1 MLEVVLGVTT
11 PCKPEETAEKLLE
24 EAPPA
29 VPAKPVE
36 SRRCDSC
43 GLTGHAGRLHG
54 QTQNST
60 QVTSTF
66 LPLNVWLAQGWEES
80 QVTNSEQ
87 EWDEEK
93 QCYTYRVDVKK
104 LKWKEALQQS
114 AELLQLESEA
124 AAKGPRNP
132 DGLPPPRG
140 GAGGAEKDEEQEL
153 EAHNARCLAH
163 AQKAL
168 PGVTQQLCNLL
179 AAAQTLDQAPEDAFD
194 SGLCGTLRG
203 LLQRHQGFN
212 PQLETLRKAPLW
224 QEQEL
229 EEGPDAALLSR
240 LARRPCVT
248 SGSR

>member
-1 MLEVVLGVTT
+1 M
-11 PCKPEETAEKLLE
+11 
-24 EAPPA
+24 
-29 VPAKPVE
+29 
-36 SRRCDSC
+36 
-43 GLTGHAGRLHG
+43 
-54 QTQNST
+54 
-60 QVTSTF
+60 
-66 LPLNVWLAQGWEES
+66 WQGWEES

-104 LKWKEALQQS
+104 LKWKEAFQQVS

-124 AAKGPRNP
+124 AAKGPRNLY
-132 DGLPPPRG
+132 GLPPPRS

-179 AAAQTLDQAPEDAFD
+179 AAAQTLEQAPEDAFD

-203 LLQRHQGFN
+203 LLQRHQGYKT
-212 PQLETLRKAPLW
+212 QLEEAPLR

-229 EEGPDAALLSR
+229 EEGPDAALLKGDAQACQAALRDFRVALKTLRASQKKAAQEQKA
-240 LARRPCVT
+240 ARQALPKSKAKARARSLPENQETGEEHATAPVKRRRQK
-248 SGSR
+248 GAA